1 MLFLGSEVDPI
12 KTDHG
17 WQFYANGAVV
27 PEDSHDV
34 QLAKEQHQQALLRQ
48 AKLSDPTGLHNQ
60 HPVHPIHHNHQGL
73 PGKPVNHFEPI
84 HHNHQGLPGKPVNHF
99 EPIHHNHQDLPGKPV
114 NHFEPFSQFQ
124 PKHLVGH
131 HEEPVYRP
139 WIPARGS
146 SLRSAKTLFRPNFGR
161 Y

>member
-1 MLFLGSEVDPI
+1 MRLFQILCFLSMLSLGSSVDPI

-60 HPVHPIHHNHQGL
+60 HPVHPIHHNHLGL
-73 PGKPVNHFEPI
+73 PD
-84 HHNHQGLPGKPVNHF
+84 KPVNHF

>member
-1 MLFLGSEVDPI
+1 MRLFQILFFLSMLSLGSSVDPI
-12 KTDHG
+12 KTDHS
-17 WQFYANGAVV
+17 WQLYANGAVV

-60 HPVHPIHHNHQGL
+60 HPVH
-73 PGKPVNHFEPI
+73 PI

>member
-1 MLFLGSEVDPI
+1 MCLFQILFFLSMLSLGSSVDPI

-84 HHNHQGLPGKPVNHF
+84 HHNHQ
-99 EPIHHNHQDLPGKPV
+99 DLPGKPV

-124 PKHLVGH
+124 PKHMVGH

>member
-1 MLFLGSEVDPI
+1 MVYNLCLFQILVFLSMLSLGSSVDPI

-84 HHNHQGLPGKPVNHF
+84 HHNHQ
-99 EPIHHNHQDLPGKPV
+99 DLPGKPV

-124 PKHLVGH
+124 PKHMVGH